1 LDLERAGVE
10 VHQGAIRVDKT
21 LRTTNLHLYAAGDV
35 TGGFQFTHY
44 AGWQGYV
51 AARNALLP
59 GALEGVRSSVPWA
72 VFTDP
77 EMAQAGLSEAEA
89 RSQFRDIKVHR
100 LTLERVDRAQTERS
114 TDGFL
119 KLVSGADGRLV
130 GATIVSPAAGETV
143 NELGVAIDRGLT
155 VSDLASAIHV
165 YPTFGF
171 AVQQLAAEASFEA
184 ATTGTKGRITRALR
198 HLS

>member
-1 LDLERAGVE
+1 M
-10 VHQGAIRVDKT
+10 
-21 LRTTNLHLYAAGDV
+21 
-35 TGGFQFTHY
+35 
-44 AGWQGYV
+44 
-51 AARNALLP
+51 
-59 GALEGVRSSVPWA
+59 EGVRSSVPWA

-77 EMAQAGLSEAEA
+77 EMAQAGLSESEA
-89 RSQFRDIKVHR
+89 RRQFRDIKVHR
-100 LTLERVDRAQTERS
+100 LTLERVDRAQTDRS
-114 TDGFL
+114 TEGFL
-119 KLVSGADGRLV
+119 KLVSRADGRLV
-130 GATIVSPAAGETV
+130 GATVVSPAAGETV

-184 ATTGTKGRITRALR
+184 ATTGTKGRVTRALR